1 MEYIRKDRENLD
13 ELGCKFDRSE
23 VEDMLSTGTNNLKV
37 AGELIDGTTFEGY
50 SDEIRV
56 IDPGK

>member
-1 MEYIRKDRENLD
+1 MI
-13 ELGCKFDRSE
+13 KFDRSE
-23 VEDMLSTGTNNLKV
+23 VEDMLVPGTYNLKV
-37 AGELIDGTTFEGY
+37 TGELEDGTKFEDY